1 MTRFNNDTDVVA
13 YLIELTYKCL
23 YKAELSEYFAKQ
35 YLEPVALNTFKDL
48 LEYVNT
54 NNEDTFYFYN
64 KKGFISKS
72 HLETVLSFY
81 IFKYLNKESN
91 GKIDEIININK
102 QSINLISK
110 IYSSEMQY
118 MNLQKK
124 FLGFIF
130 YFNKI
135 KKLKKEIKN
144 YENELEN
151 LDNLMKNFLS
161 ELSILKAGNK
171 TFSLQDINTI
181 ISNVIST
188 ENGFIFKDSK
198 MHDLKDDFILRELYA
213 YFKKE
218 N

>member
-1 MTRFNNDTDVVA
+1 M
-13 YLIELTYKCL
+13 
-23 YKAELSEYFAKQ
+23 
-35 YLEPVALNTFKDL
+35 
-48 LEYVNT
+48 
-54 NNEDTFYFYN
+54 
-64 KKGFISKS
+64 
-72 HLETVLSFY
+72 
-81 IFKYLNKESN
+81 NKESN

-161 ELSILKAGNK
+161 ELSVLKAGNK

-188 ENGFIFKDSK
+188 ENGFIFTDNK
-198 MHDLKDDFILRELYA
+198 MHDLKNDFILRELYA